1 MVKSLLKLTRRNQ
14 NSRVYLVL
22 RRGDPSLESLR
33 ARPFCS
39 KGHARTT
46 SQNLGPVQLIRIEV

>member
-1 MVKSLLKLTRRNQ
+1 MVKSLLKLARRSQ

-33 ARPFCS
+33 ARSFCS
-39 KGHARTT
+39 KGDARTT